1 MRPSCDT
8 SVLVAALVTWHASH
22 EAARAAVGDV
32 RVVPAH
38 VLLET
43 YSVLTRLPAAR
54 RLAPD
59 VAATALAALP
69 WQPLSLSAT
78 DQSRLVAELAAVH
91 ISGGST
97 YDALIAATA
106 RSHGLTLLS
115 LDRRAHR
122 TYDALGVDHRLV

>member
-1 MRPSCDT
+1 MTPSCDT
-8 SVLVAALVTWHASH
+8 SVLVAALVSWHESH
-22 EAARAAVGDV
+22 DAAREAVADV

-54 RLAPD
+54 RVAPV
-59 VAATALAALP
+59 VAAAALASLP
-69 WQPLSLSAT
+69 WRPLSLSAT
-78 DQSRLVAELAAVH
+78 DQSQLITELAAADV
-91 ISGGST
+91 SGGAS

-106 RSHGLTLLS
+106 RRHGLTLLS